1 MLFDMLPDLL
11 LDSVYE
17 AWAPEAVFT
26 DKSGTQ
32 RTLQYIDH
40 RDGTNINA
48 ARGYR
53 GSTSILPAGFS
64 AEDAVILFRQ
74 SDVPNPPSGWTV
86 TLPHADGTMNYRI
99 VNVLQKGIPGSGEW
113 ACKLVE
119 A

>member
-17 AWAPEAVFT
+17 GWAAQAVFT

-32 RTLQYIDH
+32 RPLNYLDH

-53 GSTSILPAGFS
+53 GSTSILPAGFN
-64 AEDAVILFRQ
+64 AEDAAILLRQ
-74 SDVPNPPSGWTV
+74 SDVSNPPTGWTV
-86 TLPHADGTMNYRI
+86 TLPHASGTMNYRI
-99 VNVLQKGIPGSGEW
+99 ASSHQKGVPGSGEW